1 MGTIRNTAK
10 AAGTAA
16 SDISGAILADLRKRI
31 GGGEFDPD
39 GRIPTRAALV
49 KHYKTTPVTMQR
61 VFDKLAADGFI
72 RANGRE
78 GSFVKKDSPHLVSY
92 GLIFPYRDTP
102 GNPWPIFWRRLHGGA
117 RSVAAERGL
126 KLVVSFGNETHQDV
140 REYRALVEAVRSYK
154 FAGLLFASNPAYLEG
169 SPLLEV
175 PGIPRVALVHKS
187 LFPQVHA
194 VSLGGDLF
202 GTLAG
207 MLAKTDKRKLAV
219 VVTPELEKIARMFA
233 AENNRV
239 RGKNSFEIRPHWIL
253 PVPYRFPSVVRIVA
267 TLLTRLPPG
276 DRPDAVIVGDDNLCD
291 TVVSVVRAAGLRV
304 PGDIVVAS
312 HTNFPLA
319 EPDVVPVLRAGYDA
333 RAALSACLDALEKQR
348 AGVKLPPRTVIKLQ
362 SGAKT

>member
-1 MGTIRNTAK
+1 MGTIKNTARSGAA
-10 AAGTAA
+10 AAGG
-16 SDISGAILADLRKRI
+16 IGGVILADLRRRI
-31 GGGEFDPD
+31 AEGEFDSD
-39 GRIPTRAALV
+39 GKIPTRASLV

-78 GSFVKKDSPHLVSY
+78 GSFVKNDSPHLVSY
-92 GLIFPYRDTP
+92 GLIFHYRDTP
-102 GNPWPIFWRRLHGGA
+102 GNPWSLFWRRLHGEA
-117 RSVAAERGL
+117 QSVAAARGL

-154 FAGLLFASNPAYLEG
+154 FAGLLFASNPIFLEG

-187 LFPQVHA
+187 PFPQVHA

-207 MLAKTDKRKLAV
+207 MIAKTGKRRLALF
-219 VVTPELEKIARMFA
+219 VTPEMEEIARKFA
-233 AENNRV
+233 ARA
-239 RGKNSFEIRPHWIL
+239 RGFEIRPHWI
-253 PVPYRFPSVVRIVA
+253 VIAPYKNPSVVRSSA

-276 DRPDAVIVGDDNLCD
+276 DQPDAIIIGDDNLCD
-291 TVVSVVRAAGLRV
+291 TVLSVVRAAGLRV
-304 PGDIVVAS
+304 PEDVVVAS

-319 EPDVVPVLRAGYDA
+319 ERDSVPILRAGYDA
-333 RAALSACLDALEKQR
+333 RAMLSACLDALEKQR
-348 AGVKLPPRTVIKLQ
+348 AGVKLPTRTVIKLE
-362 SGAKT
+362 SGGMK